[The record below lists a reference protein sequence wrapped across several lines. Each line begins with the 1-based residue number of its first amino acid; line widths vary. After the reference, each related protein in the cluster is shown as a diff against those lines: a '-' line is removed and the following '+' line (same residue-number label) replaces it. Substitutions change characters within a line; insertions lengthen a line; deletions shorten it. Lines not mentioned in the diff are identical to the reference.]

1 MNILLVTQRFWPEN
15 FRINIV
21 INQLKQR
28 NKIHVLTEKP
38 NYPNK
43 AIPKKYKKKFFYSE
57 NKNKLKILRVP
68 TISRGNNNFQ
78 LLVNYLN
85 FIFWSLMSI
94 FQFRKKKIEIVFV
107 YATSPIF
114 QAIPAIFFSKLY
126 KVPSVL
132 WVQDLWPDVLK
143 DLKIINNKYLI
154 LIINYFVNLIYKNF
168 DHIIVQSNSYK
179 KIIKK
184 NIKNKSIKVFFNPEN
199 SNFKNKI
206 KFKKGK
212 IFRITYAGNLG
223 KAQSV
228 ECLIKAV
235 NKIRN
240 EKFVINIFG
249 SGSEKDKLLFFIK
262 KYKLQNKIKYFEP
275 LKFNILK
282 KFMHDSDAFI
292 LFLKKG
298 SALSNT
304 LPAKIQTYLSFG
316 KPIIVSSDGEAKN
329 FVKKNK
335 IGFFSNAENSSALS
349 KQIIRCIN
357 INYKKRNIIFNN
369 SKNIFFTNI
378 ELNNWIK
385 KLTKYFKLILTNNI

>member
-1 MNILLVTQRFWPEN
+1 MNILIVSQRFWPEN
-15 FRINIV
+15 FRINII
-21 INQLKQR
+21 INKLKQR
-28 NKIHVLTEKP
+28 NNIYVLTEKP

-43 AIPKKYKKKFFYSE
+43 IIPKKYKKKFFYNE

-78 LLVNYLN
+78 LLINYFN
-85 FIFWSLMSI
+85 FIFWSIISI
-94 FQFRKKKIEIVFV
+94 FQFRKKKIELVFV

-114 QAIPAIFFSKLY
+114 QAFSAIFFSKLY

-143 DLKIINNKYLI
+143 DLKIVNNEFLTLVI
-154 LIINYFVNLIYKNF
+154 SFFVNLIYKNF

-179 KIIKK
+179 KIIKQK
-184 NIKNKSIKVFFNPEN
+184 VKNKKIKVFFNPEN
-199 SNFKNKI
+199 SNFKNKVKYKKS
-206 KFKKGK
+206 KFFK
-212 IFRITYAGNLG
+212 ITYAGNLG
-223 KAQSV
+223 KAQSL

-235 NKIRN
+235 NKIRH
-240 EKFVINIFG
+240 EKFIINLFG
-249 SGSEKDKLLFFIK
+249 SGSEKNKLLFLIK
-262 KYKLQNKIKYFEP
+262 KYKLQNKIKYFKP
-275 LKFNILK
+275 LKFNLLK
-282 KFMHDSDAFI
+282 KYMHDSDAFI

-335 IGFFSNAENSSALS
+335 IGFYSNAENSNALS
-349 KQIIRCIN
+349 KQILACIN
-357 INYKKRNIIFNN
+357 IDYKKKNEIFNK
-369 SKNIFFTNI
+369 SKNTFFHNI
-378 ELNNWIK
+378 ELNNWTK
-385 KLTKYFKLILTNNI
+385 KLTIFFKSISRNNI

>member
-1 MNILLVTQRFWPEN
+1 MNILIVSQRFWPEN
-15 FRINIV
+15 FRINII
-21 INQLKQR
+21 INKLKQR
-28 NKIHVLTEKP
+28 NNIYVLTEKP

-43 AIPKKYKKKFFYSE
+43 IIPKKYKKKFFYNE

-78 LLVNYLN
+78 LLINYFN
-85 FIFWSLMSI
+85 FIFWSIISI
-94 FQFRKKKIEIVFV
+94 FQFRKKKIELVFV

-114 QAIPAIFFSKLY
+114 QAFSAIFFSKLY

-143 DLKIINNKYLI
+143 DLKIVNNEFLTLVI
-154 LIINYFVNLIYKNF
+154 SFFVNLIYKNF

-179 KIIKK
+179 KIIKQK
-184 NIKNKSIKVFFNPEN
+184 VKNKKIKVFFNPEN
-199 SNFKNKI
+199 SNFKNKVKYKKS
-206 KFKKGK
+206 KFFK
-212 IFRITYAGNLG
+212 ITYAGNLG
-223 KAQSV
+223 KAQSL

-235 NKIRN
+235 NKIRH
-240 EKFVINIFG
+240 EKFIINLFG
-249 SGSEKDKLLFFIK
+249 SGSEKNKLLFLIK
-262 KYKLQNKIKYFEP
+262 KYKLQNKIKYFKP
-275 LKFNILK
+275 LKFNLLK
-282 KFMHDSDAFI
+282 KYMHDSDAFI

-335 IGFFSNAENSSALS
+335 IGFYSNAENSNALS
-349 KQIIRCIN
+349 KQILACIN
-357 INYKKRNIIFNN
+357 IDYNKK
-369 SKNIFFTNI
+369 K
-378 ELNNWIK
+378 
-385 KLTKYFKLILTNNI
+385 

>member
-1 MNILLVTQRFWPEN
+1 MNILIVSQRFWPEN
-15 FRINIV
+15 FRINII
-21 INQLKQR
+21 INKLKQR
-28 NKIHVLTEKP
+28 NNIYVLTEKP

-43 AIPKKYKKKFFYSE
+43 NIPKKYKKKFFYNE

-78 LLVNYLN
+78 LLINYFN
-85 FIFWSLMSI
+85 FIFWSIISI
-94 FQFRKKKIEIVFV
+94 FQFRKKKIELVFV

-114 QAIPAIFFSKLY
+114 QALSAIFFSKLY

-143 DLKIINNKYLI
+143 DLKIVNNEFLTLVI
-154 LIINYFVNLIYKNF
+154 SFFVNLIYKNF

-179 KIIKK
+179 KIIKQK
-184 NIKNKSIKVFFNPEN
+184 VKNKKIKVFFNPEN
-199 SNFKNKI
+199 SNFKNKVKYKKS
-206 KFKKGK
+206 KFFK
-212 IFRITYAGNLG
+212 ITYAGNLG
-223 KAQSV
+223 KAQSL

-235 NKIRN
+235 NKIRH
-240 EKFVINIFG
+240 EKFIINIFG
-249 SGSEKDKLLFFIK
+249 SGSEKNKLLFFIK
-262 KYKLQNKIKYFEP
+262 KYKLQNKIKYFKP
-275 LKFNILK
+275 LKFNLLK
-282 KFMHDSDAFI
+282 KYMHDSDAFI

-335 IGFFSNAENSSALS
+335 IGFYSNAENSNALS
-349 KQIIRCIN
+349 KQILACIN
-357 INYKKRNIIFNN
+357 IDYKKKNEIFNK
-369 SKNIFFTNI
+369 SKNTFIHDI
-378 ELNNWIK
+378 ELNNWTK
-385 KLTKYFKLILTNNI
+385 KLTIFFKSISRNNI

>member
-1 MNILLVTQRFWPEN
+1 MNILLVSQRFWPEN

-21 INQLKQR
+21 INQLKKR
-28 NKIHVLTEKP
+28 NNIYVLTEKP

-43 AIPKKYKKKFFYSE
+43 NIPKKYKKKFFYNE
-57 NKNKLKILRVP
+57 NKNKLEILRVP

-78 LLVNYLN
+78 LFINYLN
-85 FIFWSLMSI
+85 FICWSFIAI
-94 FQFRKKKIEIVFV
+94 FKFRKKKIELVFV

-114 QAIPAIFFSKLY
+114 QAISAIFFSKFY
-126 KVPSVL
+126 KIPSVL

-154 LIINYFVNLIYKNF
+154 FLINYFVNLIYKNF

-179 KIIKK
+179 KIINK
-184 NIKNKSIKVFFNPEN
+184 NVKNKSIKVFFNPEN

-206 KFKKGK
+206 KLKKSK
-212 IFRITYAGNLG
+212 IFQITYAGNIG

-228 ECLIKAV
+228 ECLVKAV
-235 NKIRN
+235 NKIKK
-240 EKFVINIFG
+240 EKFIINIFG
-249 SGSEKDKLLFFIK
+249 NGSEKNKLLFFIK
-262 KYKLQNKIKYFEP
+262 KYKLQNKIKYFKP

-282 KFMHDSDAFI
+282 KYLHDSDAFI

-335 IGFFSNAENSSALS
+335 IGFYSNAENSSALS
-349 KQIIRCIN
+349 KQIIRCVN
-357 INYKKRNIIFNN
+357 INYKKRNQIFNN
-369 SKNIFFTNI
+369 SKITFFNDI
-378 ELNNWIK
+378 ELNNWTK
-385 KLTKYFKLILTNNI
+385 KLTIYFKLISRNNI